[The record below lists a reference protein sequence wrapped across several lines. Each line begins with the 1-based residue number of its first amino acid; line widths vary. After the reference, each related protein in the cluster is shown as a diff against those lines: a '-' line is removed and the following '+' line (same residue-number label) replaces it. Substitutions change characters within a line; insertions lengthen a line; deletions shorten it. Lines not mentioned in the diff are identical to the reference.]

1 MTMGKSTWDLQTHID
16 TLREWETSHQSYQGF
31 THFQPRQSLSQGV
44 PMDVD
49 KKKSTTV
56 RAQNLPKLTPQIR
69 DELRK
74 KGACFRCRKPGHM
87 SRECPGPNSTLVSTS
102 SSKMTS
108 NKGKNRREVVEEI
121 DEEKADESEEEE
133 QPKQEKKKVRKAK
146 ATSSIASSSCT
157 PIIETDEEEEP
168 PSYQSACVSIM
179 RTLAQFPPTQHS
191 QLADSLADDEGF

>member
-31 THFQPRQSLSQGV
+31 TPFQSRQSLSQGI

-56 RAQNLPKLTPQIR
+56 RTQNLPKLTPQLR
-69 DELRK
+69 EELRK

-87 SRECPGPNSTLVSTS
+87 SCECPGPDSITTS

-108 NKGKNRREVVEEI
+108 GKGKNRKEVMEEVDDEEI
-121 DEEKADESEEEE
+121 KQSDEEQSK
-133 QPKQEKKKVRKAK
+133 KQEKKRTRKAK
-146 ATSSIASSSCT
+146 VTPSIASSS
-157 PIIETDEEEEP
+157 
-168 PSYQSACVSIM
+168 
-179 RTLAQFPPTQHS
+179 R
-191 QLADSLADDEGF
+191 